1 VEWQPAALVSAGGT
15 AARLGDIQSSKQG
28 KAALAWLN
36 LQATFEPKIPTSPA
50 VTLGPFLD
58 YLGKHLTL
66 AGISI
71 VHLKMIVSSRSGFV
85 KAAIGEDG
93 QEPRI
98 EGTLHPSLAAKHE
111 ILLNL
116 RAIGEPQNT

>member
-1 VEWQPAALVSAGGT
+1 
-15 AARLGDIQSSKQG
+15 
-28 KAALAWLN
+28 
-36 LQATFEPKIPTSPA
+36 

-58 YLGKHLTL
+58 SLGQHLTL

-98 EGTLHPSLAAKHE
+98 EGTLHPSLAAKHD